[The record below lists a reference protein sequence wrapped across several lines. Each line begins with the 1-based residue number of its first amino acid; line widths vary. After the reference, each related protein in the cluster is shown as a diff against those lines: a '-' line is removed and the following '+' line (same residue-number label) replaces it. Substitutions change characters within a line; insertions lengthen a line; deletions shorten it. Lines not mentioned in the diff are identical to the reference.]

1 MKDLRCPS
9 CGKTFKIDPT
19 NYDELLSQIRDEE
32 FSKQINEYKNFADLI
47 KTKEIENIK
56 KDFQLLIESQKKKL
70 EENIYNLKSELT
82 MANQNKNN
90 ALKEIKNISEKE
102 LINLRNQIEVL
113 KKELKMQSELKT
125 FHHDKEILDI
135 RNKSD
140 KEKSELKI
148 SFEKLK
154 HEKVISEKAIKEKYS
169 IIIAERDAALQRE
182 RDMKLKLSTKMQGET
197 LEKHCE
203 NEFNKIRATAF
214 PNSYFDKDNDSTSGS
229 KGDYIFRE
237 KDNDEIEIISIMFE
251 MKNESFATEKK
262 QKNEDFF
269 KKLDKDRREKS
280 CEYGVLVSLLEQE
293 SELYNAG
300 IVDVS
305 WKYPKMYVIRPQF
318 FIPII
323 TLLRNAAI
331 NSLRYKKELT
341 IEKSKKLDITNFEN
355 NLEQFKYAFSTNV
368 KHAKQK
374 FNDAIE
380 GIDKSIKQLEDTK
393 RNLLTTQL
401 HLDRA
406 NKKSESLSIKKLTF
420 NNPTMANEFRKI
432 NEKDIDLSQ

>member
-19 NYDELLSQIRDEE
+19 DYDDLLNQIRDDE
-32 FSKQINEYKNFADLI
+32 FTKQINEYKNFADLI
-47 KTKEIENIK
+47 KTKEIENTK
-56 KDFQLLIESQKKKL
+56 KDFEIIIQNQKKNL
-70 EENIYNLKSELT
+70 EQNINDLKSELNL
-82 MANQNKNN
+82 AQIDKNN
-90 ALKEIKNISEKE
+90 ALKEIKNISDKE
-102 LINLRNQIEVL
+102 LITLKNQIEVL
-113 KKELKMQSELKT
+113 KKELKIQSEIKKYD
-125 FHHDKEILDI
+125 HDKEIFDI
-135 RNKSD
+135 KSKLD
-140 KEKSELKI
+140 KEKNELKI

-154 HEKVISEKAIKEKYS
+154 HEKAISEKSIEEKYAIIIKE
-169 IIIAERDAALQRE
+169 RDSALQRE

-214 PNSYFDKDNDSTSGS
+214 PKSYFEKDNDSSSGS

-237 KDNDEIEIISIMFE
+237 KDNENIEIISIMFD
-251 MKNESFATEKK
+251 MKNESVLTEKK

-269 KKLDKDRREKS
+269 KKLDKDRRDKS
-280 CEYGVLVSLLEQE
+280 CEYAVLVSLLEQE

-331 NSLRYKKELT
+331 NSLIYKKELSL
-341 IEKSKKLDITNFEN
+341 EKTKKVDITNFEN
-355 NLEQFKYAFSTNV
+355 NLEQFKNAFSTNV
-368 KHAKQK
+368 KHAKHK
-374 FNDAIE
+374 FEDAIE

-406 NKKSESLSIKKLTF
+406 NKKSESLSIKRLTF
-420 NNPTMANEFRKI
+420 NNPTMANEFNRLSQ
-432 NEKDIDLSQ
+432 KDID

>member
-19 NYDELLSQIRDEE
+19 DYDDLLNQIRDDE
-32 FSKQINEYKNFADLI
+32 FTKQINEYKNFADLI
-47 KTKEIENIK
+47 KTKEIENTK
-56 KDFQLLIESQKKKL
+56 KDFEIIIQNQKKNL
-70 EENIYNLKSELT
+70 EQNINDLKSELNL
-82 MANQNKNN
+82 AHIDKNN
-90 ALKEIKNISEKE
+90 ALKEIKNISDKE
-102 LINLRNQIEVL
+102 LITLKNQIEVL
-113 KKELKMQSELKT
+113 KKELKIQSEIKKYD
-125 FHHDKEILDI
+125 HDKEIFDI
-135 RNKSD
+135 KSKLD
-140 KEKSELKI
+140 KEKNELKI

-154 HEKVISEKAIKEKYS
+154 HEKAISEKSIEEKYAIIIKE
-169 IIIAERDAALQRE
+169 RDSALQRE

-214 PNSYFDKDNDSTSGS
+214 PKSYFEKDNDSSSGS

-237 KDNDEIEIISIMFE
+237 KDNENIEIISIMFD
-251 MKNESFATEKK
+251 MKNESVLTEKK

-269 KKLDKDRREKS
+269 KKLDKDRRDKS
-280 CEYGVLVSLLEQE
+280 CEYAVLVSLLEQE

-331 NSLRYKKELT
+331 NSLIYKKELSL
-341 IEKSKKLDITNFEN
+341 EKTKKVDITNFEN
-355 NLEQFKYAFSTNV
+355 NLEQFKNAFSTNV
-368 KHAKQK
+368 KHAKHK
-374 FNDAIE
+374 FEDAIE

-406 NKKSESLSIKKLTF
+406 NKKSESLSIKRLTF
-420 NNPTMANEFRKI
+420 NNPTMANEFNRL
-432 NEKDIDLSQ
+432 NQKDID

>member
-1 MKDLRCPS
+1 MKELRCPS

-19 NYDELLSQIRDEE
+19 DYDDLLSQIRDEE
-32 FSKQINEYKNFADLI
+32 FNKQINEYKNFAELI
-47 KTKEIENIK
+47 KDKEIENTK
-56 KDFQLLIESQKKKL
+56 KDFELLMQNQKKKL
-70 EENIYNLKSELT
+70 EQNINNLKSELNF
-82 MANQNKNN
+82 ANIDKNN
-90 ALKEIKNISEKE
+90 ALKELKNISEKE
-102 LINLRNQIEVL
+102 LINLKNQIEVL
-113 KKELKMQSELKT
+113 KKEIKMQSEIKKY
-125 FHHDKEILDI
+125 HHDKELLDI
-135 RNKSD
+135 KSKLD
-140 KEKSELKI
+140 KEKNELKI

-154 HEKVISEKAIKEKYS
+154 HEKAISEKSIEEKYS
-169 IIIAERDAALQRE
+169 IIIKEREAALQRE

-214 PNSYFDKDNDSTSGS
+214 PKSYFEKDNDSRSGS

-237 KDNDEIEIISIMFE
+237 IDSDNIEIISIMFE
-251 MKNESFATEKK
+251 MKNESFITENKN
-262 QKNEDFF
+262 KNEDFF

-280 CEYGVLVSLLEQE
+280 CEYAVLVSLLEQD
-293 SELYNAG
+293 SELYNSG
-300 IVDVS
+300 IVDIS

-331 NSLRYKKELT
+331 NSLIYKKELSL
-341 IEKSKKLDITNFEN
+341 EKSKKLDISNFEN
-355 NLEQFKYAFSTNV
+355 NLEQFKNAFSTNV

-374 FNDAIE
+374 FEDAIE

-420 NNPTMANEFRKI
+420 NNPTMKDEFNRLKQ
-432 NEKDIDLSQ
+432 KDLE